1 MKFNELEGL
10 YEAYNNKE
18 NFRIAIA
25 ADSIEEAAETAEEYR
40 LDANLEGNFT
50 TCWLGNLSKD
60 YFNTLNFDCDYVVTP
75 DVRKIR
81 VGSIINLV
89 KSYTIEIEGAST
101 AGQFKMLPEKDGK
114 YYLSTGDLTGYKYPV
129 RLNEL
134 RNMEVV
140 SITSVEQREMSLD
153 YLNNGPKFIIKV
165 KPNIFKMVDDFN
177 EKNHR
182 GNTYGEFCCNSIIFN
197 TAKESMK
204 ITLVTINGTRINVIF
219 GASGTFGIT
228 YNADFNG
235 SCYEIE
241 YADLT
246 NKVVNSIAINNNELF
261 MYLEADIKELLPEGE
276 YDEYAE
282 PEEEDTEPGKGY
294 LLAPKEE
301 AVIEYMTVERFVDT
315 IGRFIPQTKNYYL
328 DLDWVTGRHCEE
340 GQFADLKNPKGE
352 LYMIK
357 EGTANFEACID
368 CKKVGLSRKQFLAS
382 EVYVICTDPVDDNI
396 AVIIRPKDYL
406 YNEFLS
412 DPCEAPESETLI
424 GGKPDDPTANGPIE
438 KRYGN
443 KSVISNLI
451 KDDKTDVPE
460 PKENEEEDTKQKLK
474 EISNII
480 KNAVTEAG
488 KKYKFSYNDKPADD
502 GQNMVVGKIVIEGRE
517 NIKNLLVNRYNITD
531 VNSFFRCIDILHEIF
546 KDSNN

>member
-18 NFRIAIA
+18 NFRIVIA
-25 ADSIEEAAETAEEYR
+25 ADSIEEAAEAAEEYR

-60 YFNTLNFDCDYVVTP
+60 YLDKLNFDCDYVITP

-89 KSYTIEIEGAST
+89 KSYSIEIEGAST
-101 AGQFKMLPEKDGK
+101 AGQFKMLPEKNGM
-114 YYLSTGDLTGYKYPV
+114 YYLSSGDLTGYKYPV

-177 EKNHR
+177 EKKCR
-182 GNTYGEFCCNSIIFN
+182 NTYGEFCCNSMIFN
-197 TAKESMK
+197 TAKESSMK
-204 ITLVTINGTRINVIF
+204 ITLVTSNGTRINVIF

-241 YADLT
+241 YGDLA
-246 NKVVNSIAINNNELF
+246 NKVVNGILINGNELF

-276 YDEYAE
+276 YDEPE
-282 PEEEDTEPGKGY
+282 EEEDTEPGKGY

-301 AVIEYMTVERFVDT
+301 TITVAKFIDT
-315 IGRFIPQTKNYYL
+315 VGNKMPQNKNYYL

-340 GQFADLKNPKGE
+340 RQFADLNDPKGE
-352 LYMIK
+352 LHMTTK
-357 EGTANFEACID
+357 EGTHYEACID
-368 CKKVGLSRKQFLAS
+368 CKKVGLTREQFWDS
-382 EVYVICTDPVDDNI
+382 DVYIICTDPIDDNI
-396 AVIIRPKDYL
+396 AVIIRPKEYL

-412 DPCEAPESETLI
+412 DPCEPESETLI
-424 GGKPDDPTANGPIE
+424 GDKPDDPTAN
-438 KRYGN
+438 
-443 KSVISNLI
+443 
-451 KDDKTDVPE
+451 DPE
-460 PKENEEEDTKQKLK
+460 PKENEEDTKQKLK

-480 KNAVTEAG
+480 KNAITEAG
-488 KKYKFSYNDKPADD
+488 KKYKFSNEKPADD
-502 GQNMVVGKIVIEGRE
+502 DQNMVVGKIVIEGRE

-531 VNSFFRCIDILHEIF
+531 INSFFKCIDILHEIF